1 MNFVFA
7 YFIVSCYDFITIS
20 DKTMANQKYLYV
32 HFSFYAWPYI
42 FLCYMNEF
50 KSKKQFLRQLM
61 LNLPQ
66 PAPLWGNVRVVELLK
81 PF

>member
-32 HFSFYAWPYI
+32 HFSFYAWPAKDAIYL
-42 FLCYMNEF
+42 FVLHE
-50 KSKKQFLRQLM
+50 
-61 LNLPQ
+61 
-66 PAPLWGNVRVVELLK
+66 
-81 PF
+81 